1 MPGEAAGVR
10 SSLTAGSGRCVA
22 SNSPSGVPGF
32 AFLRRCFI
40 FENASSMG
48 LRSGE

>member
-1 MPGEAAGVR
+1 MA
-10 SSLTAGSGRCVA
+10 TA
-22 SNSPSGVPGF
+22 SNALPIASTK
-32 AFLRRCFI
+32 ALRVRAPARRNNPFT